1 MLSSIP
7 SLSKQGE
14 ANTMS
19 KPIRKVN
26 IPETTRINF
35 VGKRTTIKETLKDG
49 TINFYDLDASL
60 LCEGYF
66 TNQIRGELQ
75 RVETEKVIYYTF
87 TFNNGNETHYR
98 NFYTLRAKL

>member
-1 MLSSIP
+1 
-7 SLSKQGE
+7 
-14 ANTMS
+14 MS

-35 VGKRTTIKETLKDG
+35 VDKRTTIKETLSDG
-49 TINFYDLDASL
+49 TINFYDLDSSL

-75 RVETEKVIYYTF
+75 RVETEKVVYYTF
-87 TFNNGNETHYR
+87 TFNNGDKTHYR
-98 NFYTLRAKL
+98 NFYTLRARL

>member
-1 MLSSIP
+1 
-7 SLSKQGE
+7 
-14 ANTMS
+14 MS

-35 VGKRTTIKETLKDG
+35 VDKRTTIKETLKDG
-49 TINFYDLDASL
+49 TINFYDLDTSL

-87 TFNNGNETHYR
+87 TFNNGNETHYC